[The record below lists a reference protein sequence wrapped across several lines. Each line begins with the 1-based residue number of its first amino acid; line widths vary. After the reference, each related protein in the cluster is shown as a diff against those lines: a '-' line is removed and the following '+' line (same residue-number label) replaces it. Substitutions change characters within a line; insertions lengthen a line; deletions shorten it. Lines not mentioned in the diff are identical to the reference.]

1 MVSLGINVVNG
12 ERSYAN
18 GIEEIYIEN
27 NNGIDFSSDLTAI
40 QRRSYSRYTRDDIR
54 ISLQSKTAIFKS
66 CVESAKLINISHQG
80 LALTCKKK
88 LRERSRLS
96 LELRFDDGKIFN
108 LKGRIVYRRVRDD
121 EQTVGIKFDKAYP
134 QFEEHLL
141 KTGLKLKLRNN
152 FQ

>member
-1 MVSLGINVVNG
+1 MVSLGLNVVNG
-12 ERSYAN
+12 DRSYGN
-18 GIEEIYIEN
+18 GIEEIHIEN
-27 NNGIDFSSDLTAI
+27 TNGIDFSSDLTAI
-40 QRRSYSRYTRDDIR
+40 QRRGHSRYTRDDICVT
-54 ISLQSKTAIFKS
+54 LQSKTAIFKNRA
-66 CVESAKLINISHQG
+66 ESVKLINISHQG
-80 LALTCKKK
+80 LAVTCKKK

-96 LELRFDDGKIFN
+96 LELNFDDGKTFN

-134 QFEEHLL
+134 LFEEHLL